1 MREKAVSSA
10 IPAKGEALAPQV
22 EQARNHVVA
31 QAKAMYERVARTEAL
46 SAEQKAVRLK
56 EVRSAAAHRA
66 HTLRAKWRCQVC
78 VYVHPLCA

>member
-56 EVRSAAAHRA
+56 EVRAHRA